1 MGREA
6 DLGPCDNLPHYHP
19 KPIPYTKMFAA
30 RGPPFMMMR
39 PFGLSLVMSLLL
51 AGLGGCSTQE
61 LAIHDAW
68 IPEAP
73 SMVSALAGYMT
84 VENNSGRV
92 RTLVG
97 ATGPL
102 FERVEVHRT
111 VYEKDSGL
119 ARMIPQDQVRIEP
132 GQRFPFQ
139 PGGYHLMLISPKEAP
154 KAGGRVTLTLVFADG
169 SRPTVDFE
177 VRRDRLRL

>member
-1 MGREA
+1 M
-6 DLGPCDNLPHYHP
+6 
-19 KPIPYTKMFAA
+19 KM
-30 RGPPFMMMR
+30 RL
-39 PFGLSLVMSLLL
+39 FGLSLVLSLL
-51 AGLGGCSTQE
+51 ATIPGGCSTQD

-84 VENNSGRV
+84 IENSSDRV
-92 RTLVG
+92 RILVG

-102 FERVEVHRT
+102 FERVEIHRT

-119 ARMIPQDQVRIEP
+119 ARMVRQEGVRIEP
-132 GQRFPFQ
+132 RQSIFFQ
-139 PGGYHLMLISPKEAP
+139 PGGYHLMLINPKQVT
-154 KAGGRVTLTLVFADG
+154 KAGGSVSLTLVFADG

-177 VRRDRLRL
+177 VRRDRLQL